1 MQASAVIRTS
11 LPGENPNYFEVK
23 GRTFLTF
30 DRQNSTTNIYIY
42 TRNLL
47 ESFPGV
53 GEREWEI
60 VAQEQEKLLENSL
73 FCSSSKLITHHSDYS
88 RSTLTA
94 HHINS
99 GHVELF
105 DDLGCQSN
113 LLQMRQ

>member
-1 MQASAVIRTS
+1 MES
-11 LPGENPNYFEVK
+11 LP
-23 GRTFLTF
+23 R
-30 DRQNSTTNIYIY
+30 
-42 TRNLL
+42 
-47 ESFPGV
+47 V

-60 VAQEQEKLLENSL
+60 VEGEQEKLLENSL
-73 FCSSSKLITHHSDYS
+73 FCSSSKLITHGSDCS

-94 HHINS
+94 HCINS